1 MTRVHK
7 QMRKAKYEPKDGQ
20 TPIPLEFLDTKRRT
34 IMEFHQG
41 KTVVKEDDW
50 CSGELPGSKS
60 TESWKGRTICRIL
73 AGGIESTT
81 SVPAKV
87 CDPARGKKGSPEDL
101 IRSRKTAQE
110 QEQPEALHMERHR
123 SEGESAPREAFHRER
138 ISSSF
143 SS

>member
-1 MTRVHK
+1 
-7 QMRKAKYEPKDGQ
+7 
-20 TPIPLEFLDTKRRT
+20 
-34 IMEFHQG
+34 MEFHKG

-73 AGGIESTT
+73 AG
-81 SVPAKV
+81 
-87 CDPARGKKGSPEDL
+87 
-101 IRSRKTAQE
+101 RSRKTAQE